1 MAGTCSTQNGLLRRS
16 RTAKLVVQT
25 LYKRIGDSIFKAR
38 ERSELFNLK
47 TAKRFNLKPLS
58 DHRELLR
65 KETLMKLEIRTWKC
79 QKELPSSS
87 NWKPYQCSFAL
98 VIRTCGFVS
107 NRRTSSLSNWQP
119 IAPDLVRT
127 IIVLQLYELQFV
139 RTEIPVKREPFR
151 KGVKKRSCVTLVRT
165 KIPGTVCNLILK
177 SIWNLH
183 KSQASLPEILT
194 TDSLST
200 VFIRDY

>member
-1 MAGTCSTQNGLLRRS
+1 MAGTRTCSTQNGLLRRS

-79 QKELPSSS
+79 QKELPQLEQLETVSMLF
-87 NWKPYQCSFAL
+87 C
-98 VIRTCGFVS
+98 TCHSHLWFC
-107 NRRTSSLSNWQP
+107 L
-119 IAPDLVRT
+119 D
-127 IIVLQLYELQFV
+127 
-139 RTEIPVKREPFR
+139 
-151 KGVKKRSCVTLVRT
+151 
-165 KIPGTVCNLILK
+165 
-177 SIWNLH
+177 
-183 KSQASLPEILT
+183 
-194 TDSLST
+194 
-200 VFIRDY
+200 